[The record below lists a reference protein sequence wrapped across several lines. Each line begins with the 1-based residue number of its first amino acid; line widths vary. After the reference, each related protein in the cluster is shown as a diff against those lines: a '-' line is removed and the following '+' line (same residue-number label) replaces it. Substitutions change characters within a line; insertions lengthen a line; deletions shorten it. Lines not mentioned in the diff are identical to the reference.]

1 MHDSPLKFIGQLGG
15 LYSAVDDKFLRSTE
29 ILFRAAALETN
40 RQFESIGVA
49 ELQARSAA
57 KCRKEKPVV
66 LPLDG
71 LFPHLHA
78 RRRQTNKT
86 PYLHARNYRQRPN
99 GPALRVHLSLF
110 GDTEGSSRSVIPW
123 LASQI
128 VDGILAMA
136 ASCLLASL
144 STLTRRFRVA
154 GPIYVKLRLPG

>member
-15 LYSAVDDKFLRSTE
+15 LYSAGDDKFLRSTE
-29 ILFRAAALETN
+29 ILFHAAALETN

-86 PYLHARNYRQRPN
+86 PYLHARNYRQGPN
-99 GPALRVHLSLF
+99 GPALEFTCLCSAIPRALPGPSSHGLHLKLL
-110 GDTEGSSRSVIPW
+110 TEFWQWLLAACW
-123 LASQI
+123 LA
-128 VDGILAMA
+128 
-136 ASCLLASL
+136 C
-144 STLTRRFRVA
+144 
-154 GPIYVKLRLPG
+154 PH